1 MEFASSGDDG
11 KSPKLF
17 GFPRSGDLEL
27 HRIRTTSRSKIL
39 RPFFQRVETWELLLI
54 IRDLEGDGSYG
65 IEDYL
70 DRLQTLKFTRITMRN
85 FIKDR
90 IAEASLI
97 AVVGDKKSR
106 KSLILSD
113 ELRSNL
119 NAYFKLLAEIQ
130 GWDGMLDTHT
140 ARLDISALIE
150 NSGDL
155 AK

>member
-1 MEFASSGDDG
+1 MEFATGGSDG
-11 KSPKLF
+11 KTPVRF
-17 GFPRSGDLEL
+17 GHARAADVEL
-27 HRIRTTSRSKIL
+27 HRIRATSRSKIL

-106 KSLILSD
+106 KSLVLSD

-119 NAYFKLLAEIQ
+119 DAYFNMLSELQ
-130 GWDGMLDTHT
+130 SWDGKLDKHNS
-140 ARLDISALIE
+140 RLDGSALIE